1 MLVNA
6 MCHMAFLFILHQIP
20 CHVPPPHTPQVS
32 DLERVAAGAAHTVM
46 LLSPSQPL
54 EHLPPAVQQQVTLA
68 ALRSMQHMSYDT
80 VQSQYSQSTP
90 GGAQHQQH
98 QHHQRAASQG
108 TKGAARGGA
117 GGLGGRVAGWKEA
130 LVMWLLRQ
138 GGPGG
143 SRGGGGA
150 GAGAGEGKQ
159 HVVVET
165 RSSALGDAT
174 RVCEDDP
181 GDPLQVGVGGGCGCG
196 V

>member
-1 MLVNA
+1 M
-6 MCHMAFLFILHQIP
+6 
-20 CHVPPPHTPQVS
+20 PPPHNPFPQVS
-32 DLERVAAGAAHTVM
+32 DLERVAAGSAHTVL

-68 ALRSMQHMSYDT
+68 ALRSMQHMSYDA
-80 VQSQYSQSTP
+80 VQSQYSQATP
-90 GGAQHQQH
+90 GGAQHQHQH
-98 QHHQRAASQG
+98 QQGASSQG
-108 TKGAARGGA
+108 AQGAARGGA

-138 GGPGG
+138 GGPG
-143 SRGGGGA
+143 RGGGGGGAEA
-150 GAGAGEGKQ
+150 GAGAGGKQ

-181 GDPLQVGVGGGCGCG
+181 GDPLKVGAGE
-196 V
+196 